1 MLRARKIVLALMVS
15 AAVGALAA
23 GCIQLSAPPVSSEY
37 TAEAPQHTV
46 ESESLLGAVGSVVD
60 GVVKL
65 VFKALTIV
73 GDVGGSLSNGRW
85 QVDVPAGAYS
95 GSATVKIGVSS
106 NASSSCQ
113 LEISPAEKNG
123 FRVPVQLT
131 ADCSNVPSDQ
141 LKDYVI
147 FWFNPATGAWVP
159 VDGSTVDLA
168 HKTVSAPLKH
178 FSTYAVGGKAGW

>member
-1 MLRARKIVLALMVS
+1 MRHARTLAL
-15 AAVGALAA
+15 AFIAGATVGTLA
-23 GCIQLSAPPVSSEY
+23 GCMQLSAPPVSSEY
-37 TAEAPQHTV
+37 TAVAPQQTAG
-46 ESESLLGAVGSVVD
+46 SESLLGTVGSLVD
-60 GVVKL
+60 GVAKL
-65 VFKALTIV
+65 VFKVLTIV

-106 NASSSCQ
+106 NTSSSCQ

-131 ADCSNVPSDQ
+131 VDCSNVPSDQ

-147 FWFNPATGAWVP
+147 LWLNPATGTWVP
-159 VDGSTVDLA
+159 VDGSTVDLT